1 MDLSA
6 EHKKRVTKM
15 EEREGKKK
23 WRDASKRR
31 KKGENL
37 WLRQRKEKRQRAKRN
52 AVKKIKAAWE
62 ASLLRK
68 QKGSMGITCSG
79 IKTPAAN
86 NFQQWVF

>member
-37 WLRQRKEKRQRAKRN
+37 WLRQRKEKR
-52 AVKKIKAAWE
+52 
-62 ASLLRK
+62 
-68 QKGSMGITCSG
+68 
-79 IKTPAAN
+79 
-86 NFQQWVF
+86 